1 MSLWIR
7 YQYEQKHFY
16 TFFYSFNKQ
25 HNPIEKHVSQA
36 SETNDKIK
44 TRKKNIIFQLTRLPD
59 DDNVCFQLCRVK
71 LNTSDCPSDYICIN
85 IYIYTRFNRGDSNCH
100 RMLSKTLNTCEY
112 TTQYYIIV
120 LHRGSHITQVI
131 TQQIGRRVFFQTDAL
146 LCLIKVNI
154 KYAS

>member
-44 TRKKNIIFQLTRLPD
+44 TRKKNIIFQLTRLPN

-85 IYIYTRFNRGDSNCH
+85 IYIYTFQSRWFK
-100 RMLSKTLNTCEY
+100 LSSYAIQNTKHMRVHHTILYNSIAPWQSYY
-112 TTQYYIIV
+112 TGNNTTDW
-120 LHRGSHITQVI
+120 SSS
-131 TQQIGRRVFFQTDAL
+131 FFPNGCTT
-146 LCLIKVNI
+146 VPN
-154 KYAS
+154 